1 MPGEVTQW
9 IDADGTATALEV
21 EWNATGRGM
30 PPASFEEDRVPERA
44 GSRLRAVRHGTREMT
59 LPLWITGS
67 SESDLWATLRALA
80 LTMDPTRGDGKLRV
94 TSIVGDQREVTCRYA
109 AGLELNERLGDTA
122 GPLLQRAQVVFR
134 VHDPYWYAVS
144 DTTQSFTVGTPA
156 TFFPFFPLRLS
167 SSEVYATGSI
177 TNAGDVETWPVW
189 TITGPGSAIVLRNQ
203 TTGKSLSL
211 STTLGAGESVVID
224 TREGVKTVTHSSGA
238 NLFSSL
244 SSTSSLWPL
253 ARGVNALQIEMSA
266 ATSASLVT
274 LAYRPR
280 YLMV

>member
-1 MPGEVTQW
+1 MPGEVTEW
-9 IDADGTATALEV
+9 IDADGTATTLEV
-21 EWNATGRGM
+21 EWDATGRGM
-30 PPASFEEDRVPERA
+30 PPIRFEEDRVPERA
-44 GSRLRAVRHGTREMT
+44 GSRLRAVRHDTREMT

-67 SESDLWATLRALA
+67 SQSDLWTNLRALA
-80 LTMDPTRGDGKLRV
+80 LKMDPTRGNGKIRV
-94 TSIVGDQREVTCRYA
+94 TSIAGDQREVTCRYA

-122 GPLLQRAQVVFR
+122 GPLVQRAPVLFR

-144 DTTQSFTVGTPA
+144 DTTEPFTVGTTA

-177 TNAGDVETWPVW
+177 TNPGDVETWPVW
-189 TITGPGSAIVLRNQ
+189 TITGPGSAIVLRNL

-244 SSTSSLWPL
+244 SATSSLWPL
-253 ARGVNALQIEMSA
+253 ARGVNAFQIEMSA
-266 ATSASLVT
+266 ATTASLVS